1 MKTSKLVVIAS
12 ILVIAIV
19 GVSLAPDVKAVNT
32 KNTVVISLEEAVQNI
47 DLVRAMHVQL
57 NDDFLQNNQA
67 YYTQKVLFNNT
78 TVFITGTY
86 YGWRSF
92 FKTRAYIQANDLEL

>member
-32 KNTVVISLEEAVQNI
+32 KSMVVISLEEAVQDI
-47 DLVRAMHVQL
+47 DLVRAMHLQL
-57 NDDFLQNNQA
+57 NDDFLQNNQP
-67 YYTQKVLFNNT
+67 YYTQHVHYNN
-78 TVFITGTY
+78 VSVYITGTY
-86 YGWRSF
+86 NGWRAF